1 MKFQSTAIY
10 QIADIICSEKLAYDC
25 TIIIGDNSSGK
36 SFLVKEL
43 VSRWKENVP
52 VYFIDAVNRGFQVAK
67 VTSTKEKPEYKST
80 IVNTRLREEYFN
92 VQDSFSCYGTSTERV
107 EQIYSAFETQV
118 QRLFKSL
125 TGDEF
130 CILYGDPLGEVQ
142 FPAGRAALSS
152 GYQALIRMLLELVY
166 YDEMEIKKKECPSAY
181 VVIDEADE
189 FLSPHYAAQ
198 ILGFLRNYFPKM
210 KFTVTTHSID
220 LVTSAQDAN
229 MIILDQDG
237 YEVMDAN
244 DYVSYSEVQ
253 MIFSRVFG
261 NRDGSVPEVEKTLRR
276 LLNNKM
282 NHAWSEEDE
291 KMLKRLEGEKLTPSQ
306 RLIRRQILEW

>member
-1 MKFQSTAIY
+1 MKFQSTAIH
-10 QIADIICSEKLAYDC
+10 QIADIICSGKLNADC

-43 VSRWKENVP
+43 VNRWKENFP

-67 VTSTKEKPEYKST
+67 VTSTKEKPEYRNT

-92 VQDSFSCYGTSTERV
+92 VQDSFSCYGTSTERA
-107 EQIYSAFETQV
+107 EQIYSAFEEKV
-118 QRLFKSL
+118 QKLFKSL

-130 CILYGDPLGEVQ
+130 RILYGDPLGEVQ
-142 FPAGRAALSS
+142 FPAGRATLSS
-152 GYQALIRMLLELVY
+152 GYQALTRMLLELVY
-166 YDEMEIKKKECPSAY
+166 YDEMEVKEKKQPFAY
-181 VVIDEADE
+181 VVIDEVDE
-189 FLSPHYAAQ
+189 FLSPHYAAR
-198 ILGFLRNYFPKM
+198 ILGFLRDHFPQM
-210 KFTVTTHSID
+210 RFTVTTHSID

-229 MIILDQDG
+229 MIVLDQDG

-291 KMLKRLEGEKLTPSQ
+291 KMLKLLEGEKLTPSQ
-306 RLIRRQILEW
+306 QLIYRQILEW